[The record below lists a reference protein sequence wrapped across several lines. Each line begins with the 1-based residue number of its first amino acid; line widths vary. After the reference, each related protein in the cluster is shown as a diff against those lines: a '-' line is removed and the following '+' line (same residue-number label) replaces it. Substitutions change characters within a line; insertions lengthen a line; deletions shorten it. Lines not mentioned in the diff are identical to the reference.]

1 MNSSGRNGPLAVQ
14 RGAKPQGGAGSAG
27 ALAARLESAGVVPG
41 ETFASV
47 PEALAAARAQAKDDD
62 RIVVF
67 GSFLTVAE
75 ALRALHVQDTEAR

>member
-1 MNSSGRNGPLAVQ
+1 M
-14 RGAKPQGGAGSAG
+14 
-27 ALAARLESAGVVPG
+27 VPG